1 MGQEKWIPRVKDYVC
16 EGTVWER
23 EATGEKAL
31 QENLRYSASLF
42 TLEALRC
49 QEVVTVP

>member
-1 MGQEKWIPRVKDYVC
+1 MGGEKWIPRVKDYVC
-16 EGTVWER
+16 EGIVWER

-31 QENLRYSASLF
+31 QENLRYSASLL
-42 TLEALRC
+42 TLEALRY

>member
-1 MGQEKWIPRVKDYVC
+1 MKDYVC
-16 EGTVWER
+16 EGIVWER
-23 EATGEKAL
+23 DATGEKAL
-31 QENLRYSASLF
+31 QENLRYNASLF